1 MNQITVHLDAWVRR
15 LDLLPLGININF
27 LLDGGFYKNPA
38 RPLADALREM
48 GVKYLRYPGGE
59 KSDNCLW
66 SVPPYE
72 KPHMMLARYGEGEV
86 RPEFRRFVEPDNR
99 TFNPEALNFDEFIAL
114 CKEVGAEPVVVVP
127 YDSMFLPPEKNSVMP
142 TRKQLLENAVEWV
155 NYANKIKN
163 YKVRYWEIG
172 NESYIIAHRCGAKAS
187 DYARDVSEFSREMKK
202 IDPSIQIL
210 ANGPTG
216 AYPNEKLISV
226 LDQKEG
232 NDVEWWKEVLT
243 ASASAIDGIA
253 YHDYPCYGW
262 QGYQYYAENNADL
275 LRGVKGIRKSVDAY
289 GASQKGRLKLMLT
302 ETNSADWSVE
312 KPSGGRPWSLKGNL
326 GHALVLFDLLGR
338 NMQCPDVEAAIVWNT
353 RWVNNDHT
361 DSIEFWDA
369 IGPDNELLPPGEMI
383 KCWKEQILNGF
394 LAVEYPDSC
403 SCFATKDLKGDLRI
417 IIINKSKS
425 SLSGEV
431 LLDGGEADDRIGS
444 HRIYGGTGS
453 EDAVPKWREPVMVK
467 IVQNRMRVM
476 LPPVSLN
483 IFSFK

>member
-1 MNQITVHLDAWVRR
+1 
-15 LDLLPLGININF
+15 
-27 LLDGGFYKNPA
+27 
-38 RPLADALREM
+38 
-48 GVKYLRYPGGE
+48 
-59 KSDNCLW
+59 
-66 SVPPYE
+66 
-72 KPHMMLARYGEGEV
+72 
-86 RPEFRRFVEPDNR
+86 
-99 TFNPEALNFDEFIAL
+99 
-114 CKEVGAEPVVVVP
+114 
-127 YDSMFLPPEKNSVMP
+127 
-142 TRKQLLENAVEWV
+142 
-155 NYANKIKN
+155 
-163 YKVRYWEIG
+163 
-172 NESYIIAHRCGAKAS
+172 
-187 DYARDVSEFSREMKK
+187 
-202 IDPSIQIL
+202 
-210 ANGPTG
+210 
-216 AYPNEKLISV
+216 
-226 LDQKEG
+226 
-232 NDVEWWKEVLT
+232 
-243 ASASAIDGIA
+243 
-253 YHDYPCYGW
+253 
-262 QGYQYYAENNADL
+262 
-275 LRGVKGIRKSVDAY
+275 
-289 GASQKGRLKLMLT
+289 MLT